1 MTSQRRRN
9 DVIKLANQIF
19 EGKRWISICVLW
31 NSEVVKWQ
39 GVKWR
44 GAKRRWGV
52 KWRQG
57 VKWRVMR
64 NADENR
70 QKIWFNL
77 QVLIPNGLAS
87 LYGVCVVQM
96 LDPILQITNSW
107 YCSKIKTPLRQS
119 SGWNHTDA
127 DPDHIS
133 SSKSWSA
140 AFQSGSDFFS
150 LKLGWSGPKFGWSG
164 EVLMAF
170 RMTEV
175 GVFQMLSVTTGARC

>member
-1 MTSQRRRN
+1 MTSALLVLSVLIGSTWEPTSYNIIYPKPSLRSLVTSQWRRN

-44 GAKRRWGV
+44 GVKWRGAKRRWGV

-64 NADENR
+64 NAAKNR

-77 QVLIPNGLAS
+77 QVLIPYGLAS
-87 LYGVCVVQM
+87 LYGVCVAQM
-96 LDPILQITNSW
+96 LDPILQKTNCW
-107 YCSKIKTPLRQS
+107 YCSKIK
-119 SGWNHTDA
+119 
-127 DPDHIS
+127 
-133 SSKSWSA
+133 
-140 AFQSGSDFFS
+140 
-150 LKLGWSGPKFGWSG
+150 
-164 EVLMAF
+164 
-170 RMTEV
+170 
-175 GVFQMLSVTTGARC
+175 FQMLSVTTGARC